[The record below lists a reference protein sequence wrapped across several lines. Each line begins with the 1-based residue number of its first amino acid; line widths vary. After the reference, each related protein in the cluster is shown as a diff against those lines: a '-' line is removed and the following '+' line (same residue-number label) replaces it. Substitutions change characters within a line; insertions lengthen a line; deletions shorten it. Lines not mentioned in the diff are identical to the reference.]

1 MLLGT
6 ANYSLLHVECACRN
20 TVVPVSQ
27 LVVLLSH
34 NLWVRFVHPN
44 TPKRHRKGG
53 EMEGR
58 KEGRRKKGEDTG
70 EQTGRKERKTL

>member
-44 TPKRHRKGG
+44 TPKDTGK
-53 EMEGR
+53 EGR
-58 KEGRRKKGEDTG
+58 WREGRRKKGDDTG